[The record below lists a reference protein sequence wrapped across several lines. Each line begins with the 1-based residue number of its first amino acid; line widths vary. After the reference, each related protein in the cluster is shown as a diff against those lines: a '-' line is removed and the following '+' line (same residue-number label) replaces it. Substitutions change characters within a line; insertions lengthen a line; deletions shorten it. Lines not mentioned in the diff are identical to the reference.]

1 MSPEEEILDALSQ
14 LLESAKA
21 IQRTLDPFVN
31 EGIQFTPMRSD
42 IVEVMFDNFDRAKVA
57 YHDALR
63 PSDQFS
69 AHQLEECRDGLE
81 DVEPLNRR

>member
-1 MSPEEEILDALSQ
+1 MTSAEEAAILDALAQ

-31 EGIQFTPMRSD
+31 EGIQFTPARSD
-42 IVEVMFDNFDRAKVA
+42 IVEGMFHSFDRAKVA

-63 PSDQFS
+63 AADQFS
-69 AHQLEECRDGLE
+69 PHQLDE
-81 DVEPLNRR
+81 